1 MGHQP
6 GLIPRQPEPEPEE
19 PMSIVQFT
27 RFRVTTEREPAVLE
41 ARQASL
47 RACHGFEP
55 ELRRA
60 YLVRLDDGEWLDIA
74 VWAAQP
80 GTEALADPAR
90 AASRT
95 AFYGQIDELL
105 GEECGILVEDAG
117 PPPSGFAGADRTR
130 HGTGPSRQ

>member
-1 MGHQP
+1 
-6 GLIPRQPEPEPEE
+6 
-19 PMSIVQFT
+19 MSIVQFT
-27 RFRVTTEREPAVLE
+27 RFRVTAGREPAVLE

-47 RACHGFEP
+47 RACQGSEP

-80 GTEALADPAR
+80 GTETLADPAQ

-95 AFYGQIDELL
+95 AFYRQIDELL

-117 PPPSGFAGADRTR
+117 PPPSRFAGADRSQQ
-130 HGTGPSRQ
+130 GTGPPRP